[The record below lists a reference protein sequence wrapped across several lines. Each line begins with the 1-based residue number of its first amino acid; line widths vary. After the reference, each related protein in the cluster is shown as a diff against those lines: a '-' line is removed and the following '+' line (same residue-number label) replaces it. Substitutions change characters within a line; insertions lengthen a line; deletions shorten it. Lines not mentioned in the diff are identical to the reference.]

1 MAASRHRS
9 ARLIVATLVAAL
21 ALTLCLLAVPDT
33 ADAALQRLAGYEPSG
48 DNRFGKL
55 YSYLSNLRDAI
66 VPLAIPIGAI
76 GLVVGG
82 GMYVF
87 GNPHA
92 GRILFG
98 VVAGLGLILLSPSIV
113 A

>member
-1 MAASRHRS
+1 MPSSRHQRT
-9 ARLIVATLVAAL
+9 ATVAMAVAVSL
-21 ALTLCLLAVPDT
+21 ALVLCLLAPPD
-33 ADAALQRLAGYEPSG
+33 AAEAALQRLAGYERGG
-48 DNRFGKL
+48 DNRFGAL
-55 YSYLSNLRDAI
+55 YGYLSNLRDAI
-66 VPLAIPIGAI
+66 VPLAIPIAAI

-82 GMYVF
+82 AMYVF

-92 GRILFG
+92 ARILFG